1 MTGNTKDNIMTDN
14 TNENIMTDNIVIF
27 NTDGFIINGKIYKY
41 SKIPYMSPE
50 ELKVLSKLPDEILD
64 EIDNYYKSNN

>member
-1 MTGNTKDNIMTDN
+1 MTDNTKDNIMTDN

-41 SKIPYMSPE
+41 RNTLYVS
-50 ELKVLSKLPDEILD
+50 
-64 EIDNYYKSNN
+64 